1 MWARSREKCAC
12 TDSVAHIKPIKLD
25 LLLALL
31 AMADSK
37 EDYLTLKT
45 TTELYVFGACGVFAI
60 RPARLLPIAPCG
72 LRPRRLSP
80 PLLCRLPRSTTGHP
94 SVFAASAV

>member
-1 MWARSREKCAC
+1 MAKTGTVLSRTGLKPLKLAC
-12 TDSVAHIKPIKLD
+12 NRLV
-25 LLLALL
+25 

-45 TTELYVFGACGVFAI
+45 TTELYVFRACGVFAI